1 MSAEQNKA
9 VLRRYFEELWNKGNL
24 AVIDECIAPGMSLNE
39 EKNVSLDKW
48 RQALSAW
55 LTAFPDFEYH
65 VDLLIADGDI
75 VAAKTHFT
83 ATHQGVYDFGG
94 WGPWPPTGNSLD
106 IKEFIFFR
114 LAEGK
119 IVEMWDSWDDKT
131 FAHQLV
137 DSHQFLPPPL
147 DAGGG
152 RPSSTGRHQREH
164 LEPRVST

>member
-1 MSAEQNKA
+1 MSAEQNKTA
-9 VLRRYFEELWNKGNL
+9 MRRYFEELWNKGNL
-24 AVIDECIAPGMSLNE
+24 AVIDEIVAPGMSLNE
-39 EKNVSLDKW
+39 EKNTSLEKW

-114 LAEGK
+114 LAEARSSKCGTPGTTRRSR
-119 IVEMWDSWDDKT
+119 INS
-131 FAHQLV
+131 V

-164 LEPRVST
+164 VEPRVST